1 MRRIFMKAS
10 NSELKANQN
19 IQPSIALLQ
28 LTRLGDL
35 VQTVQAVQ
43 NLKKTHPNYRI
54 VLIARSQFANPLG
67 FLLKKYFDK
76 VYTLDTTLV
85 FQDHQTSGLE
95 KSLNNLNKF
104 IDELKSEKIDA
115 LINLSF
121 SKSSS
126 YLASLIP
133 AQHKIGSY
141 YDLNNNIQINDKWSQ
156 VLYSTVMRGPLNPY
170 SLVDLFKNIIGIAP
184 SEPIVAISSTIPR
197 SNLIVVHPFASNDRK
212 AWKTEKWVEVIYK
225 TLKDNDKVTITIV
238 GAKNEVLK
246 SQTITENPLLKPFAN
261 RLINITGKTSIE
273 ELSQITA
280 SAKLFVGHDSMV
292 GHLAAINSTQTLTIS
307 LGNVRPHETTPY
319 QANAYNIAPRT
330 KCFPCFP
337 SDSCAYT
344 QCHHDIPYQLV
355 SSVIKQLMNEGE
367 IDSNWTKSSNSGFH
381 LSSVN
386 FYKSRFQSGIF
397 TLDSLIEGQNDIA
410 DIFRTF
416 YKITWSF
423 VLNDL
428 EDNYPFPKLTTNS
441 HKDLLD
447 ALTGLQHLFEL
458 SEFGQRYSRFILEE
472 ISSSTP
478 SISKIK
484 EFSKKIDEI
493 DQLQLMVQKTS
504 PYLAP
509 IIDYFKV
516 RKGNLYG
523 DNIVKLTESS
533 YYVFEENAHL
543 TSVMY
548 ELIQNTIAE
557 YKITTNKT
565 KVRSDLNK

>member
-1 MRRIFMKAS
+1 MKAS
-10 NSELKANQN
+10 NNEASLSHNA
-19 IQPSIALLQ
+19 QPTVALLQ

-43 NLKKTHPNYRI
+43 NFKKTHPNYRL
-54 VLIARSQFANPLG
+54 VLIARSQFAKPLN
-67 FLLKKYFDK
+67 FILQKYFDK
-76 VYTLDTTLV
+76 VYTIDTASI
-85 FQDHQTSGLE
+85 FQDHQTAGLS
-95 KSLNNLNKF
+95 KGMNSLNAF
-104 IDELKSEKIDA
+104 ISDLKSEKIDA

-126 YLASLIP
+126 YLASIIP

-141 YDLNNNIQINDKWSQ
+141 YDLNNKIQINDKWSQ
-156 VLYSTVMRGPLNPY
+156 VLYSTVMRGPLNPF

-184 SEPIVAISSTIPR
+184 SEPVVSATQNTIPR
-197 SNLIVVHPFASNDRK
+197 ANLIVVHPFASSDRK
-212 AWKTEKWVEVIYK
+212 AWKAEKWVEVIYR
-225 TLKDNDKVTITIV
+225 TLKDNDKVTVTIV

-246 SQTITENPLLKPFAN
+246 SQIITENPLLKPFSQ
-261 RLINITGKTSIE
+261 RLINVTGKTSIE
-273 ELSQITA
+273 ELSQVTA
-280 SAKLFVGHDSMV
+280 NAKLFVGHDSMV
-292 GHLAAINSTQTLTIS
+292 GHLAAMNNTPTLTIS

-319 QANAYNIAPRT
+319 QANAYNLAPRT

-355 SSVIKQLMNEGE
+355 SNVIRQLLTGNEINSE
-367 IDSNWTKSSNSGFH
+367 WIKSSNSGFH

-386 FYKSRFQSGIF
+386 FYKSRFQNGMF
-397 TLDSLIEGQNDIA
+397 TLDSLIDGHIDVS

-423 VLNDL
+423 VLNDM
-428 EDNYPFPKLTTNS
+428 EDNYPFPKLTQNS
-441 HKDLLD
+441 HRDLLD

-478 SISKIK
+478 SIAKIK

-493 DQLQLMVQKTS
+493 DQLQAMVQKTS

-516 RKGNLYG
+516 RKGNLFG

-543 TSVMY
+543 SSVMY
-548 ELIQNTIAE
+548 ELVQNTIAE
-557 YKITTNKT
+557 YKLGYTKNKS
-565 KVRSDLNK
+565 RSDLNK

>member
-1 MRRIFMKAS
+1 MKAS
-10 NSELKANQN
+10 NKEASAPKNAH
-19 IQPSIALLQ
+19 PTIALLQ
-28 LTRLGDL
+28 VTRLGDL

-43 NLKKTHPNYRI
+43 NFKKTHPNYRM
-54 VLIARSQFANPLG
+54 VLIARSQFAKPLN
-67 FLLKKYFDK
+67 FLLQKYFDK
-76 VYTLDTTLV
+76 VYTLDTSAI
-85 FQDHQTSGLE
+85 FQDHQTVGLS
-95 KSLNNLNKF
+95 KSLSGINTF
-104 IDELKSEKIDA
+104 INELKGENIDA

-133 AQHKIGSY
+133 AQHKIGSF
-141 YDLNNNIQINDKWSQ
+141 YDLNNKIQINDKWSQ
-156 VLYSTVMRGPLNPY
+156 VLYSTVMRGSLNPY
-170 SLVDLFKNIIGIAP
+170 SLVDLFKNIIGIQP
-184 SEPIVAISSTIPR
+184 VEPTVSAAQMAMPR
-197 SNLIVVHPFASNDRK
+197 ANLIVVHPFASNDRK
-212 AWKTEKWVEVIYK
+212 AWKAEKWVEVIYK
-225 TLKDNDKVTITIV
+225 TLKDNDKVTVTIV

-246 SQTITENPLLKPFAN
+246 SQIITENPLLKPFAQ
-261 RLINITGKTSIE
+261 RLINVTGKTSIE
-273 ELSQITA
+273 ELSQVTA
-280 SAKLFVGHDSMV
+280 NAKLFVGHDSMV
-292 GHLAAINSTQTLTIS
+292 GHLAAINNTPTLTIS

-319 QANAYNIAPRT
+319 QANAYNLAPRT

-337 SDSCAYT
+337 SDPCAYT

-355 SSVIKQLMNEGE
+355 SNIIKQLMSGNEINSE
-367 IDSNWTKSSNSGFH
+367 WVKNSNSGFH

-386 FYKSRFQSGIF
+386 FYKSRFQNGMF
-397 TLDSLIEGQNDIA
+397 TLDSLIDGHLDVS

-428 EDNYPFPKLTTNS
+428 EDNFAFPKLTPNS
-441 HKDLLD
+441 HRDLLD

-478 SISKIK
+478 SIAKIK

-493 DQLQLMVQKTS
+493 DQLQVMVQKTS

-516 RKGNLYG
+516 RKGNLFG

-533 YYVFEENAHL
+533 YYVFEENTHL
-543 TSVMY
+543 ASVMY
-548 ELIQNTIAE
+548 ELVQNTIAE
-557 YKITTNKT
+557 YKLGAAKT
-565 KVRSDLNK
+565 KSRSDLNK

>member
-1 MRRIFMKAS
+1 MKANNREAS
-10 NSELKANQN
+10 ATQSAH
-19 IQPSIALLQ
+19 PTIALLQ

-43 NLKKTHPNYRI
+43 GFKKSHPNYRLI
-54 VLIARSQFANPLG
+54 LIARSQFAKPLG
-67 FLLKKYFDK
+67 FLLNKYFDK
-76 VYTLDTTLV
+76 IITIDTQAI
-85 FQDHQTSGLE
+85 FQDHQVAGLS
-95 KSLNNLNKF
+95 KSLNALNTF
-104 IDELKSEKIDA
+104 LSEVKTENIDA

-133 AQHKIGSY
+133 AQHKIGSF
-141 YDLNNNIQINDKWSQ
+141 YDLNNKIQINDKWSQ
-156 VLYSTVMRGPLNPY
+156 VLYSTVMRGALNPY
-170 SLVDLFKNIIGIAP
+170 SLVDLFKNIIGIKPEAP
-184 SEPIVAISSTIPR
+184 AVSAAQSVIPR
-197 SNLIVVHPFASNDRK
+197 ADLVVVHPFASSERK
-212 AWKTEKWVEVIYK
+212 AWKAEKWVEVIYK
-225 TLKDNDKVTITIV
+225 TLKDNDKCTVTIV

-246 SQTITENPLLKPFAN
+246 SQIITENPLLKPFSA
-261 RLINITGKTSIE
+261 RLINVTGRTTIE
-273 ELSQITA
+273 ELAQVVA

-292 GHLAAINSTQTLTIS
+292 GHIAALHNTPTLTIS

-337 SDSCAYT
+337 SDACAYT

-355 SSVIKQLMNEGE
+355 SNVIKQLMSGNEINNE
-367 IDSNWTKSSNSGFH
+367 WITTSNSGFH

-386 FYKSRFQSGIF
+386 FYKSRFQNGLF
-397 TLDSLIEGQNDIA
+397 TLDSLIDGHLDTA
-410 DIFRTF
+410 DIFRTL

-428 EDNYPFPKLTTNS
+428 EDNYPFPKLSPNS
-441 HKDLLD
+441 HRDLLD
-447 ALTGLQHLFEL
+447 AMSGLQHLFEL
-458 SEFGQRYSRFILEE
+458 SEFGQKYSRYILEE

-478 SISKIK
+478 SIAKIK

-493 DQLQLMVQKTS
+493 DSLQAMVLKTS

-509 IIDYFKV
+509 IIDYFTV
-516 RKGNLYG
+516 RKGNLFG

-533 YYVFEENAHL
+533 YYCFEENASL
-543 TSVMY
+543 SSVMY

-557 YKITTNKT
+557 YKLGSTKT
-565 KVRSDLNK
+565 KSRSDLNK

>member
-1 MRRIFMKAS
+1 MKAS
-10 NSELKANQN
+10 NNSASAPKNAH
-19 IQPSIALLQ
+19 PTIALLQ

-43 NLKKTHPNYRI
+43 NFRKTHPNYRM
-54 VLIARSQFANPLG
+54 VLIARSQFAKPLN
-67 FLLKKYFDK
+67 FLLQKYFDK
-76 VYTLDTTLV
+76 VYTLDTTAI
-85 FQDHQTSGLE
+85 FQDHQTAGLS
-95 KSLNNLNKF
+95 KGLTGINTF
-104 IDELKSEKIDA
+104 ISELKNENIDA

-133 AQHKIGSY
+133 AQHKIGSF
-141 YDLNNNIQINDKWSQ
+141 YDLNNKIQINDKWSQ
-156 VLYSTVMRGPLNPY
+156 VLYSTVMRGSLNPY

-184 SEPIVAISSTIPR
+184 TEPTVSAAQLAMPR
-197 SNLIVVHPFASNDRK
+197 ANLIVVHPFASNDRK
-212 AWKTEKWVEVIYK
+212 AWKAEKWVEVIYK
-225 TLKDNDKVTITIV
+225 TLKDNDKVTVTIV

-246 SQTITENPLLKPFAN
+246 SQIITENPLLKPFGQ
-261 RLINITGKTSIE
+261 RLINVTGKTSIE
-273 ELSQITA
+273 ELSQVTA
-280 SAKLFVGHDSMV
+280 NAKLFVGHDSMV
-292 GHLAAINSTQTLTIS
+292 GHLAAINNTPTLTIS

-319 QANAYNIAPRT
+319 QANAYNLAPRT

-337 SDSCAYT
+337 SDPCAYT

-355 SSVIKQLMNEGE
+355 SNIIKQLMSGNE
-367 IDSNWTKSSNSGFH
+367 IDSEWIKNSNSGFH

-386 FYKSRFQSGIF
+386 FYRSRFQNGMF
-397 TLDSLIEGQNDIA
+397 TLDSLIDGHLDVS

-428 EDNYPFPKLTTNS
+428 EDNFPFPKLTPNS
-441 HKDLLD
+441 HRDLLD

-458 SEFGQRYSRFILEE
+458 SEFGQKYSRFILEE
-472 ISSSTP
+472 ISSATP
-478 SISKIK
+478 SIAKIK

-493 DQLQLMVQKTS
+493 DHLQAMVQKTS

-516 RKGNLYG
+516 RKGNLFG

-543 TSVMY
+543 ASVMY

-557 YKITTNKT
+557 YKLGTTKT
-565 KVRSDLNK
+565 KSRSDLNK